1 MIPALADAMLVLSL
15 LFVQPAPDRAWPV
28 RLLLHAGLL
37 AACLALAAL
46 VLPAPVTGRCL
57 VGLLA
62 AAVATILYALAGEGW
77 SRTPAPGRA
86 GLRLAGGLLLAGL
99 AIRLGRR
106 AALQATLP
114 APAAGILAA
123 SLGMLLVGLLG
134 ALAGRGARA
143 RTGSLLLAADG
154 LLLAACL
161 LPGLGIAAPAS
172 LLPIEA
178 GLLAVLLRR
187 PDDAAAEPPRWP
199 GR

>member
-1 MIPALADAMLVLSL
+1 MIVALADAMLVLSL
-15 LFVQPAPDRAWPV
+15 LFVQPAPDRAWPM

-37 AACLALAAL
+37 ATCLALAAL

-62 AAVATILYALAGEGW
+62 IAVAMIVYALAGEGW

-86 GLRLAGGLLLAGL
+86 GLWLVGGLLLAGL
-99 AIRLGRR
+99 AIQQGRQ
-106 AALQATLP
+106 ATVQATLP
-114 APAAGILAA
+114 APTASILAA

-134 ALAGRGARA
+134 ALAGSGPRA
-143 RTGSLLLAADG
+143 RSGSLLLAADG

-161 LPGLGIAAPAS
+161 LPGLGLSAPAS

-187 PDDAAAEPPRWP
+187 PDDTVAESLP
-199 GR
+199 

>member
-28 RLLLHAGLL
+28 RLLLHAALL
-37 AACLALAAL
+37 VACLALAAL
-46 VLPAPVTGRCL
+46 VLPAPVAGRCL

-62 AAVATILYALAGEGW
+62 AAVAISLYALAGEGW

-86 GLRLAGGLLLAGL
+86 RLWLWLAGGLLLAGL
-99 AIRLGRR
+99 AIRLGRQ
-106 AALQATLP
+106 AARQATLP
-114 APAAGILAA
+114 ASDADILAA

-134 ALAGRGARA
+134 AVAGSGPRA
-143 RTGSLLLAADG
+143 RSGSLLLAADG

-187 PDDAAAEPPRWP
+187 PDDAAAEPPR
-199 GR
+199 